1 MLGQCDTTEVELWGE
16 CYPTYTTNISLIGQG
31 LTGEIPPEIGQITG
45 LIVLKLSNNQLTGSI
60 PSEIGNLTGLKK
72 LELRFNNLSGNIP
85 SEIWSL
91 SELEIL
97 YLEKNQLTGSIPPEI
112 GNLTN
117 LTHLYLFGNQ
127 LTGSIPAEIGNLTD
141 IVRLHINN
149 NQFTGNIPET
159 ICSLNRMHWYNPHIF
174 DISGNQLLPP
184 YPVCIEPFVG
194 YQYSE
199 DCESNYLFN
208 GVCVQQSDLD
218 VLQIFIDNSSET
230 INMEMDDN
238 VNGQIEPIE
247 LGTQYWKSGKITE
260 LNCNYDLANALSIGD
275 LGISGQIPAEIGTL
289 DSLEI
294 LWLEDN
300 QLTGPIPPEIGNLE
314 ELMYLILHHNQISGS
329 IPNEIGNLAN
339 LEILKLDNNQLTGH
353 IPESICDLDIA
364 FNWQNDLFGENF
376 AVYNNQLCPPYP
388 DCVEEYVGIQNC
400 FLGSTLSN
408 QIPQEYELNDAY
420 PNPFNAN
427 TTIGISLPQKEIV
440 SLKVY
445 DISGRELKTIAKD
458 IFIAGKHKI
467 NWYADNL
474 SSGTYFIRMESR
486 HFSDTK
492 KVCIIK

>member
-1 MLGQCDTTEVELWGE
+1 MCIRD
-16 CYPTYTTNISLIGQG
+16 
-31 LTGEIPPEIGQITG
+31 
-45 LIVLKLSNNQLTGSI
+45 
-60 PSEIGNLTGLKK
+60 
-72 LELRFNNLSGNIP
+72 
-85 SEIWSL
+85 
-91 SELEIL
+91 
-97 YLEKNQLTGSIPPEI
+97 
-112 GNLTN
+112 
-117 LTHLYLFGNQ
+117 
-127 LTGSIPAEIGNLTD
+127 
-141 IVRLHINN
+141 RLHINN

-184 YPVCIEPFVG
+184 YPVCIEPFVD

-208 GVCVQQSDLD
+208 GICVQQSDLD
-218 VLQIFIDNSSET
+218 VLQILIDNSSET
-230 INMEMDDN
+230 INMGMDDN

-247 LGTQYWKSGKITE
+247 LGTQYWKSGRITE

-275 LGISGQIPAEIGTL
+275 LGISGQIPPEIGTL

-300 QLTGPIPPEIGNLE
+300 QLSGPIPPEIGNLE
-314 ELMYLILHHNQISGS
+314 ELMYMILHHNQISGS
-329 IPNEIGNLAN
+329 IPNEIGNLSN
-339 LEILKLDNNQLTGH
+339 LEIIKLDNNQLTGY

-388 DCVEEYVGIQNC
+388 DCVEEYVGIQDC

-420 PNPFNAN
+420 PNPFNAH

-458 IFIAGKHKI
+458 IFIAGKHKM
-467 NWYADNL
+467 NWYADDL

>member
-1 MLGQCDTTEVELWGE
+1 M
-16 CYPTYTTNISLIGQG
+16 
-31 LTGEIPPEIGQITG
+31 
-45 LIVLKLSNNQLTGSI
+45 
-60 PSEIGNLTGLKK
+60 
-72 LELRFNNLSGNIP
+72 
-85 SEIWSL
+85 
-91 SELEIL
+91 
-97 YLEKNQLTGSIPPEI
+97 
-112 GNLTN
+112 
-117 LTHLYLFGNQ
+117 
-127 LTGSIPAEIGNLTD
+127 
-141 IVRLHINN
+141 
-149 NQFTGNIPET
+149 ET
-159 ICSLNRMHWYNPHIF
+159 ILENIIGAIEAVWSKLATFLN
-174 DISGNQLLPP
+174 L
-184 YPVCIEPFVG
+184 E
-194 YQYSE
+194 
-199 DCESNYLFN
+199 
-208 GVCVQQSDLD
+208 
-218 VLQIFIDNSSET
+218 
-230 INMEMDDN
+230 
-238 VNGQIEPIE
+238 
-247 LGTQYWKSGKITE
+247 
-260 LNCNYDLANALSIGD
+260 
-275 LGISGQIPAEIGTL
+275 EIGTL

-294 LWLEDN
+294 LWSEDN

-329 IPNEIGNLAN
+329 IPNEIGNLSN
-339 LEILKLDNNQLTGH
+339 LEILKLDNNQLTGY

-388 DCVEEYVGIQNC
+388 DCVEEYVGIQDC

-420 PNPFNAN
+420 PNPFNAH